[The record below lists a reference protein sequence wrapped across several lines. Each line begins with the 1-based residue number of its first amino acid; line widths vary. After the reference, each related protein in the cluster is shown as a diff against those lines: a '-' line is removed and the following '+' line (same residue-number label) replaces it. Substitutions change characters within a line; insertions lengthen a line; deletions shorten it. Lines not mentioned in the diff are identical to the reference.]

1 MPFRL
6 PFLPLSAMA
15 LNMAPKKNE
24 PKKTSKT
31 PSDSAKGWREAIESI
46 VIAIVLAFLFRAF
59 EAEAFVIPT
68 GSMAPTLQGRH
79 KDVFCPECSYQY
91 RAGASVDTEVNDGPV
106 VATTCPMCFYTYA
119 MQPDNASDFSHTGD
133 RILVNKFAYEA
144 PFGEPERWDVI
155 VFKYPGNA
163 KQNYIKR
170 LVGLPNEVLKIRH
183 GDIFVQKEASG
194 PFEIAR
200 KPPDKL
206 THMLQLVHDSNYVVP
221 TLNDMGWPLRWQPTR
236 ENSSWTTDDG
246 GRSFHA
252 KASGDVDWLRYRHY
266 PIGFE
271 EWDEIIQRDSDG
283 DKSLGDLKV
292 EPTLITD
299 FYAYNAQ
306 TRPYQRGYRH
316 PADIVMHWV
325 GDLAV
330 ELQMEVVSDTGVMIL
345 DLVEAGRHHRCQIDL
360 ATGTAT
366 LSIDD
371 GQLAFDGGNTEATAQ
386 TKVRGPGSYDIRF
399 ANVDNELRLWVNGS
413 VCEFDEPTTY
423 PVDPDARPVTS
434 ADDPGDLSPV
444 GIGLKDAEVRLQNLK
459 ILRDIYYIAA
469 NMNSVGQNEYM
480 VENIRDI
487 VRQLKDPKSW
497 NQRGNIF
504 DRRNEVIFEMKE
516 DQFFPLGDNSPYS
529 RDGRLWGREHWVER
543 DLLIGK
549 AILIYWPHALRMSV
563 PFSDKSIPAFPNF
576 KRMGLIH

>member
-1 MPFRL
+1 
-6 PFLPLSAMA
+6 MA
-15 LNMAPKKNE
+15 LNMAPEKKE
-24 PKKTSKT
+24 SKKTSKT
-31 PSDSAKGWREAIESI
+31 SADSAQGGREAIESI

-79 KDVFCPECSYQY
+79 KDVFCPECSFQY
-91 RAGASVDTEVNDGPV
+91 RAGASIDTEVRDGPV
-106 VATTCPMCFYTYA
+106 VATTCPMCFYTNDL
-119 MQPDNASDFSHTGD
+119 QTDDGSGFSHTGD

-183 GDIFVQKEASG
+183 GDIFIQKEASG

-200 KPPDKL
+200 KSPDKL
-206 THMLQLVHDSNYVVP
+206 IHMLQLVHDSDYVVP
-221 TLNDMGWPLRWQPTR
+221 MLNEMGWPLRWQPTR
-236 ENSSWTTDDG
+236 EDSSWTTDDG

-252 KASGDVDWLRYRHY
+252 KASGDVDWLRYQHF
-266 PIGFE
+266 PIDFG
-271 EWDEIIQRDSDG
+271 EWAEIIERDSDG
-283 DKSLGDLKV
+283 DNSLGDLKA

-306 TRPYQRGYRH
+306 TRPLRHRPGFEH
-316 PADIVMHWV
+316 PADIGMHWV

-330 ELQMEVVSDTGVMIL
+330 ELQAEVVSDTGTMIL

-386 TKVRGPGSYDIRF
+386 TNVSGPGSYDIRF
-399 ANVDNELRLWVNGS
+399 SNVDNELLLWVNGRI
-413 VCEFDEPTTY
+413 CKFNEPTTY
-423 PVDPDARPVTS
+423 PVDPNSRPVTS
-434 ADDPGDLSPV
+434 DDDPGDLSPV
-444 GIGLKDAEVRLQNLK
+444 GIGLKDAEVHVAGLR
-459 ILRDIYYIAA
+459 IYRDIYYIATD
-469 NMNSVGQNEYM
+469 MNSSGNDDYLPGG
-480 VENIRDI
+480 NNDI
-487 VRQLKDPKSW
+487 LRQLKDPKSW

-529 RDGRLWGREHWVER
+529 RDGRLWGTDHWVER

-549 AILIYWPHALRMSV
+549 AILIYWPHALRIPL
-563 PFSDKSIPAFPNF
+563 PFTDRSIPALPNL
-576 KRMGLIH
+576 KRMGLIR

>member
-1 MPFRL
+1 
-6 PFLPLSAMA
+6 MA
-15 LNMAPKKNE
+15 LNMAPDKKE
-24 PKKTSKT
+24 SKKTSKT
-31 PSDSAKGWREAIESI
+31 PSNSSAGYREAIESI
-46 VIAIVLAFLFRAF
+46 VIAVVLAFLFRAF

-79 KDVFCPECSYQY
+79 KDVVCPECSYQY
-91 RAGASVDTEVNDGPV
+91 RAGASIDAEIREGPV
-106 VATTCPMCFYTYA
+106 VATTCPMCFYTHEL
-119 MQPDNASDFSHTGD
+119 QPDDRSDFSHTGD

-144 PFGEPERWDVI
+144 PLGEPERWDVI

-183 GDIFVQKEASG
+183 GDIFIQKEASG

-200 KPPDKL
+200 KSPDKL
-206 THMLQLVHDSNYVVP
+206 IHMLQLVHDSDYVVP
-221 TLNDMGWPLRWQPTR
+221 MLNEMGWPLRWQPTR
-236 ENSSWTTDDG
+236 EDSSWTTDDG

-252 KASGDVDWLRYRHY
+252 KASGDVDWLRYQHF
-266 PIGFE
+266 PIDFE
-271 EWDEIIQRDSDG
+271 EWKEILQRDSDG
-283 DKSLGDLKV
+283 DNSLGNLKS

-306 TRPYQRGYRH
+306 TRPLRHRLAFEH
-316 PADIVMHWV
+316 PADIGMHWV

-330 ELQMEVVSDTGVMIL
+330 ELHAEVVSDSGTMIL

-386 TKVRGPGSYDIRF
+386 TNVSGPGSYNIRF
-399 ANVDNELRLWVNGS
+399 SNVDNELLLWVNGR
-413 VCEFDEPTTY
+413 VCQFNEPTTY
-423 PVDPDARPVTS
+423 PVDPSSRPVTS
-434 ADDPGDLSPV
+434 DDDPGDLSPV
-444 GIGLKDAEVRLQNLK
+444 GIGLKDAEVHVEGLR
-459 ILRDIYYIAA
+459 IYRDIYYIATDI
-469 NMNSVGQNEYM
+469 NTLENSDYLPGGNS
-480 VENIRDI
+480 NIM
-487 VRQLKDPKSW
+487 RQLKDPKSW

-504 DRRNEVIFEMKE
+504 DRRNELIFEMKE

-529 RDGRLWGREHWVER
+529 RDGRLWGTDHWVER

-549 AILIYWPHALRMSV
+549 AILIYWPHALRIPL
-563 PFSDKSIPAFPNF
+563 PFTDQTIPAFPNL
-576 KRMGLIH
+576 KRMGLIR

>member
-1 MPFRL
+1 
-6 PFLPLSAMA
+6 MA
-15 LNMAPKKNE
+15 LNMAPEKKE
-24 PKKTSKT
+24 SKKTSKT
-31 PSDSAKGWREAIESI
+31 SADSAQGGREAIESI

-79 KDVFCPECSYQY
+79 KDVECPECSYQY
-91 RAGASVDTEVNDGPV
+91 RSGASIDTEVSEGPV
-106 VATTCPMCFYTYA
+106 VATTCPMCFYTYELESE
-119 MQPDNASDFSHTGD
+119 DGSDISHTGD

-144 PFGEPERWDVI
+144 PLGEPERWDVI

-183 GDIFVQKEASG
+183 GDIFIQKEASG

-200 KPPDKL
+200 KSPDKL
-206 THMLQLVHDSNYVVP
+206 IHMLQLVHDSDYVVP
-221 TLNDMGWPLRWQPTR
+221 ILNKMGWPLRWQSTR
-236 ENSSWTTDDG
+236 EDSSWTIDDG

-252 KASGDVDWLRYRHY
+252 KASGDLDWLRYQHF
-266 PIGFE
+266 PIRFK
-271 EWDEIIQRDSDG
+271 EWGEIKQREREG
-283 DKSLGDLKV
+283 DNSLGDLKA

-299 FYAYNAQ
+299 FYAYNTQ
-306 TRPYQRGYRH
+306 SRQKRQQENGRDYFYFVH
-316 PADIVMHWV
+316 PTDRSADIGMHWV

-330 ELQMEVVSDTGVMIL
+330 ELQVEVVSDTGTMIL

-386 TKVRGPGSYDIRF
+386 TNVSGPGSYDIRF
-399 ANVDNELRLWVNGS
+399 SNVDNELLLWVNGR
-413 VCEFDEPTTY
+413 VCQFNEPTTY
-423 PVDPDARPVTS
+423 PVDPNSRPVTS
-434 ADDPGDLSPV
+434 DDEPGDLSPV
-444 GIGLKDAEVRLQNLK
+444 GIGLKDAEVHVEGLR
-459 ILRDIYYIAA
+459 IYRDIYYVAGGIGGDYRPGG
-469 NMNSVGQNEYM
+469 SS
-480 VENIRDI
+480 DI
-487 VRQLKDPKSW
+487 YGQLKDPRSW

-504 DRRNEVIFEMKE
+504 DRRNELIFEMKE

-529 RDGRLWGREHWVER
+529 RDGRLWGPDHWVDR

-549 AILIYWPHALRMSV
+549 AILIYWPHALRIPL
-563 PFSDKSIPAFPNF
+563 PFTDRSIPALPNL
-576 KRMGLIH
+576 KRMGLIR